1 MPDVVVSLSGIE
13 KRFGAVRAV
22 AGVSLDIR
30 RGEFITL
37 LGPSG
42 CGKTTLLRIIAG
54 FERCD
59 TGRVLIAGRD
69 VTSVPP
75 YRRPIGMVFQQLAL
89 FPHLSVGGNIAFG
102 LEARRVPAADRR
114 RRVAAALDLVDLG
127 GYADRGMHQLS
138 GGQRQRVALARALVT
153 EPEVLLLD
161 EPLSALDLKLRR
173 GLQDELKAL
182 QRRTGTTF
190 VFVTHDQDEAM
201 SMSDRIAVMRDGVIE
216 QLDAPPEVY
225 GRPRSLF
232 VANFVGEANNIAG
245 HLGPSEGGGRRIR
258 LPRLGT
264 SMATPAGLAL
274 QDGEV
279 TVMVRPDDL
288 LLAPSD
294 SALALQANAVVKD
307 TTFLG
312 ATVRYHLAVGEA
324 LLTAHRRHPPGE
336 PPLAPGSRLTIGC
349 RAEDCTILPGT
360 PQSSR
365 MQETTP

>member
-1 MPDVVVSLSGIE
+1 MADDVVRLSGIE
-13 KRFGAVRAV
+13 KRFGTVRAV

-59 TGRVLIAGRD
+59 AGRVTIAGRD
-69 VTSVPP
+69 VTGVPP

-89 FPHLSVGGNIAFG
+89 FPHLSVGGNVAFG
-102 LEARRVPAADRR
+102 LEARRVPAADRA
-114 RRVAAALDLVDLG
+114 RRVATALELVDLG
-127 GYADRGMHQLS
+127 GYADRGVHQLS

-173 GLQDELKAL
+173 ALQDELKAL

-216 QLDAPPEVY
+216 QLDVPTEVY
-225 GRPRSLF
+225 GRPSTLF

-245 HLGPSEGGGRRIR
+245 RVVTATGGGRQVV
-258 LPRLGT
+258 LQRLGVR
-264 SMATPAGLAL
+264 MDVPPGVVLPEG
-274 QDGEV
+274 DV
-279 TVMVRPDDL
+279 TVMLRPDNVL
-288 LLAPSD
+288 LDPPEGPLAGQA
-294 SALALQANAVVKD
+294 SAIVTDA
-307 TTFLG
+307 TFLG
-312 ATVRYHLAVGEA
+312 ATVRYRLAVGDGA
-324 LLTAHRRHPPGE
+324 LTAHHRHSPGE
-336 PPLAPGSRLTIGC
+336 PPLPHGSRIKVGW
-349 RAEDCTILPGT
+349 RIEDCTILPGS
-360 PQSSR
+360 PQSIQK
-365 MQETTP
+365 QETMP